1 MYYETYYEYV
11 VLFDCALHIML
22 KAEGLWKKN
31 QVPTGGVGFYV
42 MLRYFYSGN
51 YHVSIAICE
60 QVLGFI
66 PSK

>member
-1 MYYETYYEYV
+1 
-11 VLFDCALHIML
+11 ML

-42 MLRYFYSGN
+42 MLRYLYSGY